1 MGPYRRCQRRSATV
15 AFSPSDCQSRGY
27 LGPASVAAPE
37 HAPDQIASRRIL
49 IIEDDADG
57 REALRI
63 QLLQAGHDVYA
74 AATGADGLEAAARVK
89 PEIVLLDIG
98 LPEMDGYQVA
108 RQLRATENSPRLIAI
123 TGYGQ
128 PEERRRAI
136 DAGFDQHLVKP
147 IDATQL
153 LRLLA

>member
-1 MGPYRRCQRRSATV
+1 
-15 AFSPSDCQSRGY
+15 
-27 LGPASVAAPE
+27 
-37 HAPDQIASRRIL
+37 L
-49 IIEDDADG
+49 IIEDDADH

-63 QLLQAGHDVYA
+63 QLLQAGHDVYE
-74 AATGADGLEAAARVK
+74 AATGTDGLAAAERVK

-108 RQLRATENSPRLIAI
+108 RRLRATENSPRLIAI

-128 PEERRRAI
+128 PEDRRRAI

-153 LRLLA
+153 IRLLI